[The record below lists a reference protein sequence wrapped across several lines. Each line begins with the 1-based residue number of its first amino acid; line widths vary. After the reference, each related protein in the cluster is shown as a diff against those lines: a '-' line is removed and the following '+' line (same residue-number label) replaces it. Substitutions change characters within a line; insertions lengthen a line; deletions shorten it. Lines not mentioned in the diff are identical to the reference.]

1 MADIVMV
8 KCAIC
13 VSEFVGLVRYL
24 AKKAVFLIF
33 TLLAALFL
41 TVVIAN
47 FGGYV
52 DELLRAQARFDA
64 IRGCNQDIACV
75 RLPPE
80 QRNATITGTY
90 DSIVESRGL
99 NQPFAVKAVRFT
111 WDLLTLHL
119 GKAIILRDLSGSD
132 DVGSI
137 ILERLPR
144 TILLFTTASLIS
156 AAVGIW
162 LGLRMARR
170 ALSLMDRGLTIAS
183 ITTTVVP
190 PWVFGILFILVF
202 AFALE
207 WFPAGGMV
215 SVPAKVDPLE
225 YTADMLY
232 HMALPMFALIV
243 SSFGS
248 WAYTTRNLVLQ
259 IMDEDYVYAA
269 RARGLPEKTVLRRY
283 VLRAASPPTVTSL
296 ALTVIASWQGAI
308 ITETVFGW
316 PGLGRLFFEAIGA
329 LDAPVIIGLTA
340 VYAYLLVVTVFLLDL
355 VYGLLDPRVKAM
367 RRG

>member
-1 MADIVMV
+1 MIIVIV
-8 KCAIC
+8 KSRPC
-13 VSEFVGLVRYL
+13 VTIIVGLVRYL
-24 AKKAVFLIF
+24 GKKGIFLIF
-33 TLLAALFL
+33 TLIFALYL

-47 FGGYV
+47 FGGKV
-52 DELLRAQARFDA
+52 DELLKDQARYDA
-64 IRGCNQDIACV
+64 NRNCIQSPECAK
-75 RLPPE
+75 LPPA
-80 QRNATITGTY
+80 QRNATIQGDY
-90 DSIVESRGL
+90 EAIISSRGL
-99 NQPFAVKAVRFT
+99 NEPFPTKSVRLT
-111 WDLLTLHL
+111 WDLLRFQLGRATTLT
-119 GKAIILRDLSGSD
+119 DVQGSTA
-132 DVGSI
+132 VGDI

-144 TILLFTTASLIS
+144 TVMLFTTASVV
-156 AAVGIW
+156 AALLGIW

-170 ALSLMDRGLTIAS
+170 ALSLLDRGLTIVS
-183 ITTTVVP
+183 ITSHVIP

-202 AFALE
+202 AFGLNL
-207 WFPAGGMV
+207 FPSGGMV
-215 SVPAKVDPLE
+215 SVPARTNPFEFAL
-225 YTADMLY
+225 DMIY
-232 HMALPMFALIV
+232 HMLLPAFALIV

-316 PGLGRLFFEAIGA
+316 PGLGRLFFDAILF

-340 VYAYLLVVTVFLLDL
+340 VYAYLLVLTVFLLDL
-355 VYGLLDPRVKAM
+355 IYGLLDPRVKAL